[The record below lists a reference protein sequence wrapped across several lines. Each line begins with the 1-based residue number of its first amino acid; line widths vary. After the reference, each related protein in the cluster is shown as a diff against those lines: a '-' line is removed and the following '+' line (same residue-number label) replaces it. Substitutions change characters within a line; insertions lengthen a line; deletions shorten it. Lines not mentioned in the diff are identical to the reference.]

1 VIVDSEIDG
10 IFSPEGYLP
19 WMGSAFTDTCTFY
32 EYNNKGPGADTSKRV
47 KWPGVK
53 TISATE
59 AAAYYP
65 GKFFEL
71 ANSSERD
78 SWIVK
83 SEVPYSLGALDA
95 KTNPLDPS
103 GGHGAG
109 AGAKSSG
116 LVNKGKLKGT

>member
-1 VIVDSEIDG
+1 
-10 IFSPEGYLP
+10 
-19 WMGSAFTDTCTFY
+19 
-32 EYNNKGPGADTSKRV
+32 
-47 KWPGVK
+47 
-53 TISATE
+53 
-59 AAAYYP
+59 
-65 GKFFEL
+65 
-71 ANSSERD
+71 
-78 SWIVK
+78 VK